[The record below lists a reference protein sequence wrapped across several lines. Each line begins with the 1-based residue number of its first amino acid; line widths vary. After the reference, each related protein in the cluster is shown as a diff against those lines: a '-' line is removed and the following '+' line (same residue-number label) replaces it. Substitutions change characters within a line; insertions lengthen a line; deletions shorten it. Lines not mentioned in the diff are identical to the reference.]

1 MRSVDDGER
10 LRPTMEP
17 LAWEAILAAGVFFVL
32 GATSPGPSLI
42 VVLRNTLIGGRR
54 QGVACAIG
62 HGIGF
67 GIYAGSAVFG
77 LILLLENS
85 PDVFFALQI
94 IGVFLLIW
102 YGIKMWTA
110 EVDALQEVEATSV
123 QHQRQGFAE
132 GFAIAFFNPKIA
144 LFLVAILA
152 QVLKPGMG
160 FNTKLAIGM
169 LGMTID
175 TVWYLIVALVLTGT
189 PALEYLRKKGEYV
202 YKFTAVALW
211 FFAGSVVYSLV

>member
-1 MRSVDDGER
+1 
-10 LRPTMEP
+10 MEQ
-17 LAWEAILAAGVFFVL
+17 LSWEAILAAGVFFVL

-42 VVLRNTLIGGRR
+42 VILRNTLIGGRR

-85 PDVFFALQI
+85 PDVFFVLQI

-102 YGIKMWTA
+102 YGFKMWTA
-110 EVDALQEVEATSV
+110 EMDALQEIEATAG
-123 QHQRQGFAE
+123 QHQRQGFVE

-144 LFLVAILA
+144 LFLVAVLA

-160 FNTKLAIGM
+160 IGTKLAIGM

-175 TVWYLIVALVLTGT
+175 TLWYLIVALVLTGT
-189 PALEYLRKKGEYV
+189 PALEYLRQKGEFV
-202 YKFTAVALW
+202 YKATALALW
-211 FFAGSVVYSLV
+211 FFAASVVYSLI

>member
-1 MRSVDDGER
+1 LRSVDDGETT
-10 LRPTMEP
+10 RPRMEQ

-42 VVLRNTLIGGRR
+42 VILRNTLIGGRR

-85 PDVFFALQI
+85 PDVFFVLQI

-102 YGIKMWTA
+102 YGFKMWTA
-110 EVDALQEVEATSV
+110 EMDALQEIEATAG

-144 LFLVAILA
+144 LFLVAVLA

-160 FNTKLAIGM
+160 IGTKLAIGM

-175 TVWYLIVALVLTGT
+175 TLWYLIVALVLTGT
-189 PALEYLRKKGEYV
+189 PALEYLRQKGEFV
-202 YKFTAVALW
+202 YKATALALW
-211 FFAGSVVYSLV
+211 FFAASVVYSLI

>member
-1 MRSVDDGER
+1 MRSVDDDETT
-10 LRPTMEP
+10 RPRMEQ

-42 VVLRNTLIGGRR
+42 VILRNTLIGGRR

-85 PDVFFALQI
+85 PDVFFVLQI

-102 YGIKMWTA
+102 YGFKMWTA
-110 EVDALQEVEATSV
+110 EMDALQEIEATAG

-144 LFLVAILA
+144 LFLVAVLA

-160 FNTKLAIGM
+160 IGTKLAIGM

-175 TVWYLIVALVLTGT
+175 TLWYLIVALVLTGT
-189 PALEYLRKKGEYV
+189 PALEYLRQKGEFV
-202 YKFTAVALW
+202 YKATALALW
-211 FFAGSVVYSLV
+211 FFAASVVYSLI

>member
-1 MRSVDDGER
+1 LRSVDDGETT
-10 LRPTMEP
+10 RPPMEQ

-42 VVLRNTLIGGRR
+42 VILRNTLIGGRR

-85 PDVFFALQI
+85 PDVFFVLQI

-102 YGIKMWTA
+102 YGFKMWTA
-110 EVDALQEVEATSV
+110 EMDALQEIEATAG

-144 LFLVAILA
+144 LFLVAVLA

-160 FNTKLAIGM
+160 IGTKLAIGM

-175 TVWYLIVALVLTGT
+175 TLWYLIVALVLTGT
-189 PALEYLRKKGEYV
+189 PALEYLRQKGEFV
-202 YKFTAVALW
+202 YKATALALW
-211 FFAGSVVYSLV
+211 FFAASVVYSLI

>member
-1 MRSVDDGER
+1 MRSVDDGESTR
-10 LRPTMEP
+10 KAMEQ

-42 VVLRNTLIGGRR
+42 VILRNTLIGGRR

-85 PDVFFALQI
+85 PDVFFVLQI

-110 EVDALQEVEATSV
+110 EMDALQEIEATAG

-144 LFLVAILA
+144 LFLVAVLA

-160 FNTKLAIGM
+160 IGTKLAIGM

-175 TVWYLIVALVLTGT
+175 TLWYLIVALVLTGT
-189 PALEYLRKKGEYV
+189 PALEYLRQKGEFV
-202 YKFTAVALW
+202 YKATALALW
-211 FFAGSVVYSLV
+211 FFAASVVYSLV

>member
-1 MRSVDDGER
+1 MRSVDDGETT
-10 LRPTMEP
+10 RPRMEQ

-42 VVLRNTLIGGRR
+42 VILRNTLIGGRR

-85 PDVFFALQI
+85 PDVFFVLQI
-94 IGVFLLIW
+94 IGVFLLMW
-102 YGIKMWTA
+102 YGFKMWTA
-110 EVDALQEVEATSV
+110 EMDALQEIEATAG

-144 LFLVAILA
+144 LFLVAVLA

-160 FNTKLAIGM
+160 IGTKLAIGM

-175 TVWYLIVALVLTGT
+175 TLWYLIVALVLTGT
-189 PALEYLRKKGEYV
+189 PALEYLRQKGEFV
-202 YKFTAVALW
+202 YKATALALW
-211 FFAGSVVYSLV
+211 FFAASVVYSLI